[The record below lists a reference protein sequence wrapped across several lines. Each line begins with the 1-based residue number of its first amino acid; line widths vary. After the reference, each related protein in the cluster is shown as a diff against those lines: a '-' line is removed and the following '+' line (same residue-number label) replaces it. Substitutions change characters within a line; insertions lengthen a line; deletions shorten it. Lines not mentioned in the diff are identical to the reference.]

1 LSPLSG
7 KRILVVE
14 DEALV
19 AAMLEDMLD
28 ELGAT
33 VLGPAATIAR
43 GMSMARHEAIDAAVL
58 DINVRGERIDA
69 IAAALR
75 ERSIPILFTT
85 GYREGSSSLTL
96 GARVL
101 EKPYK
106 LEDLKRALA
115 TLLRLDLS

>member
-1 LSPLSG
+1 LNSLTG

-43 GMSMARHEAIDAAVL
+43 GMSLARDEAIDAAVL
-58 DINVRGERIDA
+58 DVNVRGERIDA
-69 IAAALR
+69 IAATLR

-85 GYREGSSSLTL
+85 GYREGGSSLAP

-106 LEDLKRALA
+106 LEDLKRAL
-115 TLLRLDLS
+115 TTMLGPDLS

>member
-1 LSPLSG
+1 MKSLAG

-28 ELGAT
+28 ELGVT

-43 GMSMARHEAIDAAVL
+43 GLSLVQHEAIDAAVL
-58 DINVRGERIDA
+58 DVNVRGERIDA
-69 IAAALR
+69 IAEALR
-75 ERSIPILFTT
+75 KRSIPILFTT
-85 GYREGSSSLTL
+85 GYRDGGGTLTL
-96 GARVL
+96 GAPVL

-106 LEDLKRALA
+106 LEDLKGALA
-115 TLLRLDLS
+115 SVLDLDRT